1 MGADAP
7 IALGCL
13 VLFLIGTLV
22 LVCRGVRI
30 PKDCG
35 VDPEQG
41 QAPASASTATPQV
54 PRPEFDNEEWETPPV
69 PLEELP
75 PYTKEDDNG
84 VDIDN
89 ATALDNAYDNDG
101 DDERRPAVFVEH
113 APSAASGPEPPS
125 T

>member
-30 PKDCG
+30 PKDYG

-41 QAPASASTATPQV
+41 EASASASSATPQV
-54 PRPEFDNEEWETPPV
+54 PRPEPDDDEWETPPV

-75 PYTKEDDNG
+75 PYTKEDDSG
-84 VDIDN
+84 VVTDN
-89 ATALDNAYDNDG
+89 ATAVDNADDNGG
-101 DDERRPAVFVEH
+101 DDEPRPAGFVEH

-125 T
+125 R

>member
-13 VLFLIGTLV
+13 ILFLIGTLV

-30 PKDCG
+30 PKDRG

-41 QAPASASTATPQV
+41 EAPASASTATPQV
-54 PRPEFDNEEWETPPV
+54 PRPEPDDDEWETPPV

-75 PYTKEDDNG
+75 PYTKEDDSG
-84 VDIDN
+84 FETVN
-89 ATALDNAYDNDG
+89 ATAIANAYDNDG
-101 DDERRPAVFVEH
+101 DDEPRPAVFVED